1 MRHYKDVQ
9 VTETKK
15 EYLGFT
21 CDKCGKQFLHE
32 NKDGTDWIEIQ
43 EKFSYS
49 FTGGY
54 GSVFGDMCS
63 YRIDLCQRC
72 LDETIGKYFKEVELE
87 DRSF

>member
-21 CDKCGKQFLHE
+21 CDRCNQYFPV
-32 NKDGTDWIEIQ
+32 DDWVETQ

-63 YRIDLCQRC
+63 YRIDLCQKC
-72 LDETIGKYFKEVELE
+72 LDETIGKYFKEIELE